1 MSADVT
7 ISPERSTVLVD
18 GLTVTR
24 RAFSFIERYSDRT
37 TPATPLQAAACHA
50 HPGGLLFG
58 GQGGAHQA
66 PFFWAG
72 RSVCPKDR
80 CCSGHTGRCDR
91 RILRHQ
97 TSSTP
102 LGEGNSMNRQMS
114 EIGRWRAVSEL
125 YRRHP
130 GRFKIIETHPCG
142 GQADCLSLCEEK
154 HPHLIADFNIS
165 GALYFLRGEQSVHEK
180 WDDLFNDPKTALD
193 NIGQQL
199 GFPIVNKKPPS
210 TPTTLVYRFIATSCS
225 RFGRVELS
233 ISSHPAQAG
242 LFSTRPGENPA

>member
-1 MSADVT
+1 
-7 ISPERSTVLVD
+7 
-18 GLTVTR
+18 
-24 RAFSFIERYSDRT
+24 
-37 TPATPLQAAACHA
+37 
-50 HPGGLLFG
+50 
-58 GQGGAHQA
+58 
-66 PFFWAG
+66 
-72 RSVCPKDR
+72 
-80 CCSGHTGRCDR
+80 
-91 RILRHQ
+91 
-97 TSSTP
+97 
-102 LGEGNSMNRQMS
+102 MNRQMS

-210 TPTTLVYRFIATSCS
+210 TPTTLVYRFIATFLTHATLGIHEWECRNGMGDTSGYGGGVVQDFAHFPQAQERLRVTLANDLLGQPS
-225 RFGRVELS
+225 YRFWFLRKNGKPMVCLETSGFVWIRTEAKTHDLMDLYNKNHRNIWSTVV
-233 ISSHPAQAG
+233 AAAG
-242 LFSTRPGENPA
+242 SLMA

>member
-1 MSADVT
+1 
-7 ISPERSTVLVD
+7 
-18 GLTVTR
+18 
-24 RAFSFIERYSDRT
+24 
-37 TPATPLQAAACHA
+37 
-50 HPGGLLFG
+50 
-58 GQGGAHQA
+58 
-66 PFFWAG
+66 
-72 RSVCPKDR
+72 
-80 CCSGHTGRCDR
+80 
-91 RILRHQ
+91 
-97 TSSTP
+97 
-102 LGEGNSMNRQMS
+102 MNRQMS

-242 LFSTRPGENPA
+242 LFSTRPGENSA